1 MRGIDAHVLAVARM
15 NESDRARRARLRRRF
30 DRAAPCYDRFS
41 GVQREITLRLLERL
55 DLVQVDPG
63 CVVDLGAGTGDGAV
77 QLSERYPRAQIIAV
91 DFSCAMLRQGQARET
106 AGNPVAADA
115 FQLPFAPGT
124 VDLVFSSSTLQ
135 WCVPLAE
142 ALREISRVLRP
153 GGLLMFSTYGPDTLH
168 ELRAAQQAAGMEGG
182 VNEFS
187 DMHPVG
193 DLLLEEGYQDPVLD
207 VERLDVSYASVRD
220 LVRELKGIG
229 SSRIEPPAARPGT
242 RRQWQALAE
251 AYPADD
257 QGRVHAT
264 YEAIFGHALA
274 PASRTRG
281 ETATVPV
288 SAIGR
293 GPGGRA

>member
-1 MRGIDAHVLAVARM
+1 M
-15 NESDRARRARLRRRF
+15 NESDRARQTRLRRRF
-30 DRAAPCYDRFS
+30 DRAAAGYDQFA

-63 CVVDLGAGTGDGAV
+63 CVVDLGAGTGDGAT
-77 QLSERYPRAQIIAV
+77 QLGQRYPRAQIIAV
-91 DFSCAMLRQGQARET
+91 DFSHAMLKQGRKGGS
-106 AGNPVAADA
+106 AGTPVAADA
-115 FQLPFAPGT
+115 FQLPLAPGT

-135 WCVPLAE
+135 WCLPLAE
-142 ALREISRVLRP
+142 VLQEISRVLRP

-168 ELRAAQQAAGMEGG
+168 ELQAAQRAAGMEGG
-182 VNEFS
+182 VNAFS
-187 DMHPVG
+187 DMHPIG

-207 VERLDVSYASVRD
+207 VERLDASYASVRD

-229 SSRIEPPAARPGT
+229 SSRIESPAAQPCT
-242 RRQWQALAE
+242 RDQWQALAE
-251 AYPADD
+251 AYPVDD

-274 PASRTRG
+274 PVSRTRG
-281 ETATVPV
+281 KTATVPV

-293 GPGGRA
+293 QTK

>member
-1 MRGIDAHVLAVARM
+1 MRGTDAHVLAIARM
-15 NESDRARRARLRRRF
+15 NESDRARQTRLRRRF
-30 DRAAPCYDRFS
+30 DRAAACYDQFA

-63 CVVDLGAGTGDGAV
+63 CVVDLGAGTGDGAT
-77 QLSERYPRAQIIAV
+77 QLGQRYPRAQIIAV
-91 DFSCAMLRQGQARET
+91 DFSHAMLKQGQKGGS
-106 AGNPVAADA
+106 AGTPVVADA

-135 WCVPLAE
+135 WCLPLAE
-142 ALREISRVLRP
+142 VLQEISRVLHP

-168 ELRAAQQAAGMEGG
+168 ELQAAQRAAGVEGG
-182 VNEFS
+182 VNEFI
-187 DMHPVG
+187 DMHPIG

-207 VERLDVSYASVRD
+207 VERLDASYASVRD

-229 SSRIEPPAARPGT
+229 SSRIESPVAQPCT
-242 RRQWQALAE
+242 RNQWQALDE
-251 AYPADD
+251 AYPVDD

-274 PASRTRG
+274 PVSRTRG

-293 GPGGRA
+293 GSGR

>member
-1 MRGIDAHVLAVARM
+1 M
-15 NESDRARRARLRRRF
+15 NESDRARRTRLRRRF
-30 DRAAPCYDRFS
+30 DRAAACYDQFS

-63 CVVDLGAGTGDGAV
+63 CVVDLGAGTGDGAI
-77 QLSERYPRAQIIAV
+77 QLSQRYPQAKIVAV
-91 DFSCAMLRQGQARET
+91 DFSHAMLQEGQKREST
-106 AGNPVAADA
+106 GDPVAADV

-142 ALREISRVLRP
+142 ALQEIGRVLCP

-168 ELRAAQQAAGMEGG
+168 ELRTAQQVAGMEGG

-187 DMHPVG
+187 DMHPIG

-229 SSRIEPPAARPGT
+229 SSRIESPAAQSGT
-242 RRQWQALAE
+242 RRQWQVLTE

-274 PASRTRG
+274 PTSHTRG

-293 GPGGRA
+293 GAGGQA

>member
-1 MRGIDAHVLAVARM
+1 MNGI
-15 NESDRARRARLRRRF
+15 DRARQARLRRRF
-30 DRAAPCYDRFS
+30 DRAAACYDQFA

-63 CVVDLGAGTGDGAV
+63 CVVDLGAGTGDGAT
-77 QLSERYPRAQIIAV
+77 QLGQRYPRAQVVAV
-91 DFSCAMLRQGQARET
+91 DFSHAMLRQGQTRE
-106 AGNPVAADA
+106 PVGDPVVADA
-115 FQLPFAPGT
+115 FQLPLAPGT
-124 VDLVFSSSTLQ
+124 ADLVFSSSTLQ

-142 ALREISRVLRP
+142 VLQEISRVLRP

-168 ELRAAQQAAGMEGG
+168 ELQAAQRAAGMEGG

-187 DMHPVG
+187 DMHPIG
-193 DLLLEEGYQDPVLD
+193 DLLLKEGYQDPVLD
-207 VERLDVSYASVRD
+207 VERLDVSYASVHD

-229 SSRIEPPAARPGT
+229 SSRIEPPATQPCT
-242 RRQWQALAE
+242 RQQWQALTE

-264 YEAIFGHALA
+264 YEVIFGHALA
-274 PASRTRG
+274 PSSRTRG

-293 GPGGRA
+293 GTGEQA

>member
-1 MRGIDAHVLAVARM
+1 M
-15 NESDRARRARLRRRF
+15 NEPDRARQTRLRRRF
-30 DRAAPCYDRFS
+30 DRAAACYDQFA

-55 DLVQVDPG
+55 DLIQLDPG
-63 CVVDLGAGTGDGAV
+63 CVMDLGAGTGDGTA
-77 QLSERYPRAQIIAV
+77 QLSQRYPRAQIVSV
-91 DFSCAMLRQGQARET
+91 DFSYAMLQQGQKRGS
-106 AGNPVAADA
+106 AGNPVVADA
-115 FQLPFAPGT
+115 FQLPFAPGA

-135 WCVPLAE
+135 WCIPLAE
-142 ALREISRVLRP
+142 VLQEISRVLRP

-168 ELRAAQQAAGMEGG
+168 ELQVAQRAAGVEGG

-187 DMHPVG
+187 DMHPIG

-207 VERLDVSYASVRD
+207 VERLDASYASVRD

-229 SSRIEPPAARPGT
+229 SSRIEPPAAQPCT
-242 RRQWQALAE
+242 RDQWQALAE

-257 QGRVHAT
+257 RGRVHAT

-274 PASRTRG
+274 PVSRTRG

-293 GPGGRA
+293 GSGG

>member
-1 MRGIDAHVLAVARM
+1 M
-15 NESDRARRARLRRRF
+15 NESDRTRQTRLRRRF
-30 DRAAPCYDRFS
+30 DRAAACYDQFA

-63 CVVDLGAGTGDGAV
+63 CVVDLGAGTGDGAT
-77 QLSERYPRAQIIAV
+77 QLGQRYPRAQIIAV
-91 DFSCAMLRQGQARET
+91 DFSHAMLKQGQKDGS
-106 AGNPVAADA
+106 AGTSVAADA

-135 WCVPLAE
+135 WCLPLAE
-142 ALREISRVLRP
+142 VLQEISRVLRP
-153 GGLLMFSTYGPDTLH
+153 GGLLMFSTYGPDTLN
-168 ELRAAQQAAGMEGG
+168 ELQAAQRAAGMEGG

-187 DMHPVG
+187 DMHPIG

-207 VERLDVSYASVRD
+207 VERLDASYASVRD

-229 SSRIEPPAARPGT
+229 SSRIESPAAQPCT
-242 RRQWQALAE
+242 RDQWQALAE
-251 AYPADD
+251 AYPVDD

-274 PASRTRG
+274 PVSRTRG

-293 GPGGRA
+293 GPGG

>member
-1 MRGIDAHVLAVARM
+1 MNGIDYERQ
-15 NESDRARRARLRRRF
+15 ARLRRRF
-30 DRAAPCYDRFS
+30 DRAAACYDQFA

-55 DLVQVDPG
+55 DLIEVAPG
-63 CVVDLGAGTGDGAV
+63 CVMDLGAGTGDGAA
-77 QLSERYPRAQIIAV
+77 QLGQRYSQAQVIAV
-91 DFSCAMLRQGQARET
+91 DFSHAMLCQGQKREP
-106 AGNPVAADA
+106 AGNPVVADA

-124 VDLVFSSSTLQ
+124 VDLIFSSSTLQ

-142 ALREISRVLRP
+142 VLREISRVLRP

-168 ELRAAQQAAGMEGG
+168 ELQAAQQAAGMEGG
-182 VNEFS
+182 VNAFS

-207 VERLDVSYASVRD
+207 VERLDASYASVHD

-229 SSRIEPPAARPGT
+229 SSRIESPAAPSCT
-242 RRQWQALAE
+242 RKQWQALTE
-251 AYPADD
+251 AYPEDD

-264 YEAIFGHALA
+264 YEVIFGHALA
-274 PASRTRG
+274 PTSRTRG
-281 ETATVPV
+281 ETATVPI

-293 GPGGRA
+293 GTGGQA